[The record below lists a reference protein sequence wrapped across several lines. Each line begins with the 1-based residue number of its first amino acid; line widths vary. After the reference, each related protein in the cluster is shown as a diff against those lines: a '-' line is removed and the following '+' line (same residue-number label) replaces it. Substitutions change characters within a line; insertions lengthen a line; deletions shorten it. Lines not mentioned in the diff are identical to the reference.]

1 MVHLNWEICISPNW
15 IAEAIKNVCSGDD
28 CHQRKPH
35 PSLVGSSYGR
45 DEEEDEA
52 EDEEKGRR
60 RKLRKLEIS
69 ITAEVA
75 INTRDSWE
83 PEN

>member
-1 MVHLNWEICISPNW
+1 MPPEKTLPIF
-15 IAEAIKNVCSGDD
+15 G
-28 CHQRKPH
+28 
-35 PSLVGSSYGR
+35 GSYRR
-45 DEEEDEA
+45 DEDEA
-52 EDEEKGRR
+52 EDEEKGR